1 MTLKTKGPVHHLLMH
16 LCFSLISTAA
26 GPFEMTLDKD
36 TCCQAFNLSLVPGF
50 HVVEGEKSSID
61 LHTSIMVP
69 LPPPPHEL
77 LKLMIIRN
85 HSNLIVH
92 SLKAQVTPCKLGRP
106 WAFHTHHVIPCLLG
120 APSSRDLDHV
130 TYAFLRAITEAIC
143 GYCAHCHPCSAHQ
156 AQPRLH
162 TQTCCSAQLL
172 QHLLLSYNDSS
183 PSPEYTRYLSRQVY
197 GLVHLV
203 KLYCLDLCVHYQLK
217 LVC

>member
-61 LHTSIMVP
+61 LHTSIM
-69 LPPPPHEL
+69 
-77 LKLMIIRN
+77 
-85 HSNLIVH
+85 
-92 SLKAQVTPCKLGRP
+92 AQVTPCKLGRP